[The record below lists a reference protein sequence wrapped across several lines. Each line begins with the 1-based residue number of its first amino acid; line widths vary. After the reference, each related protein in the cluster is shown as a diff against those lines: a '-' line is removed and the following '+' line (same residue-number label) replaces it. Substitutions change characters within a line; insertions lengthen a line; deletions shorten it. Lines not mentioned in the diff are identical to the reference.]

1 MQGRLQAARRAVA
14 KIAPLDS
21 AAYWM
26 GSARLAGLPFV
37 PETKRRATDRKKV
50 MEGLEAWAAGEVPER
65 LLRAF
70 FLRPRELYPAGRLY
84 HLGLLRA
91 RSGEFG
97 GAVQAARELES
108 TDAPFVAPSGP
119 SDLARSVRASIDRH
133 QDRPAEALR
142 HLEAMEHRIDAFVIQ
157 GRLYSAARERFVRAE
172 LLAEMGRPKEA
183 LRWYRTLDGVAYG
196 DLPYIAPAHFGR
208 AEVLEKL
215 GRPREAAKAY
225 RQVLDLWENAD
236 PLLQPKVEE
245 ARRRLATLK
254 EEAEAVSAPESKRTP

>member
-1 MQGRLQAARRAVA
+1 
-14 KIAPLDS
+14 
-21 AAYWM
+21 
-26 GSARLAGLPFV
+26 
-37 PETKRRATDRKKV
+37 
-50 MEGLEAWAAGEVPER
+50 
-65 LLRAF
+65 
-70 FLRPRELYPAGRLY
+70 
-84 HLGLLRA
+84 
-91 RSGEFG
+91 
-97 GAVQAARELES
+97 
-108 TDAPFVAPSGP
+108 
-119 SDLARSVRASIDRH
+119 
-133 QDRPAEALR
+133 
-142 HLEAMEHRIDAFVIQ
+142 MEHRIDAFVIQ